1 MSSKTIKVKHAL
13 SQTGKK
19 LRADEVAR
27 LVHVAGVLGQHLDLA
42 LRRVEVHVRL
52 LELSLRGGLQ
62 LRPAAAAHAARGAVP
77 DDMGQV
83 TMF

>member
-27 LVHVAGVLGQHLDLA
+27 LVHVAGVLGQHLVPQPILWK
-42 LRRVEVHVRL
+42 
-52 LELSLRGGLQ
+52 GKF
-62 LRPAAAAHAARGAVP
+62 VP
-77 DDMGQV
+77 DTVWTPKSACNGGSAIV
-83 TMF
+83 NAHSTLFWRNC